1 MKYKCKYCNKEFDSR
16 QQMAGH
22 VSRCKYNPNY
32 LINLDKS
39 KKSLDI
45 ARKNNKQGSLVHK
58 GEKCEC
64 QYCHNIYNL
73 YGLKNHERYCECN
86 PNKSKINRETHYSPG
101 GWNKGL
107 TKESD
112 ERVKKGGETYK
123 ERYNTGK
130 IKVWCEGKHLPDEM
144 KKKISESQKRFYEE
158 HPDRIPYKLYHSS
171 QISYPE
177 QYFKDVFEQENI
189 PLKYHLQVGLYELD
203 FYNEEYKVYIEID
216 GDTHKQKKVQ
226 EIDKRKDEYL
236 QSLGWKGMRVCWAD
250 YQKLSHEEKELEIK
264 KIKDFIIL

>member
-1 MKYKCKYCNKEFDSR
+1 MKYICRYCSKECKNANSLAQHER
-16 QQMAGH
+16 L
-22 VSRCKYNPNY
+22 CKLNPNRS
-32 LINLDKS
+32 KS
-39 KKSLDI
+39 NFEAYNKSE
-45 ARKNNKQGSLVHK
+45 HK
-58 GEKCEC
+58 GTN
-64 QYCHNIYNL
+64 QYIKAKEL
-73 YGLKNHERYCECN
+73 GLPTPRITENGRQII
-86 PNKSKINRETHYSPG
+86 SKI
-101 GWNKGL
+101 WK
-107 TKESD
+107 
-112 ERVKKGGETYK
+112 
-123 ERYNTGK
+123 
-130 IKVWCEGKHLPDEM
+130 GKHLPDEM

-158 HPDRIPYKLYHSS
+158 HPDKIPYKLHHSS